1 MDPLTAAIVAC
12 ISGFGG
18 LGTAVTAWIKSKAE
32 VEKVRAERAITG
44 KQRDEDAQKMHDDM
58 IRMQCQLEQ
67 QDKNIKILFEQSV
80 ANSTAI
86 NDLSKQH
93 GEVMVQL
100 RNILDTLKEIKDKK

>member
-1 MDPLTAAIVAC
+1 MTPELGAAIVA
-12 ISGFGG
+12 
-18 LGTAVTAWIKSKAE
+18 LLLAAANWIKNKTEIDKIKADRLE
-32 VEKVRAERAITG
+32 TKSNRDAEF
-44 KQRDEDAQKMHDDM
+44 QRMHDEQ

-80 ANSTAI
+80 ANSSAI

-93 GEVMVQL
+93 AEVMVQL